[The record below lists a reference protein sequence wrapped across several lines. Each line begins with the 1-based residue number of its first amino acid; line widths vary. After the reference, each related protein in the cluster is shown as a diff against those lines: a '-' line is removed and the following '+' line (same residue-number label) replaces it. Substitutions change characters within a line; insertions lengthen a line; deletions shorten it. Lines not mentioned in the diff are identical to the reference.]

1 MVTAVGVGTATIT
14 HYNTIYGWKQD
25 YDTATITVTAD
36 PITGVTLT
44 GDNKVKLFGQV
55 QLNANLQPTTGSATL
70 TWESSDESILT
81 VDETGMVTGKSLE
94 LQQSR
99 YGP

>member
-1 MVTAVGVGTATIT
+1 MVTAIGVGTATIT

-55 QLNANLQPTTGSATL
+55 QLNANLQPK
-70 TWESSDESILT
+70 ES
-81 VDETGMVTGKSLE
+81 VE
-94 LQQSR
+94 LPRMSVWLSPTPTPR
-99 YGP
+99 NDVG